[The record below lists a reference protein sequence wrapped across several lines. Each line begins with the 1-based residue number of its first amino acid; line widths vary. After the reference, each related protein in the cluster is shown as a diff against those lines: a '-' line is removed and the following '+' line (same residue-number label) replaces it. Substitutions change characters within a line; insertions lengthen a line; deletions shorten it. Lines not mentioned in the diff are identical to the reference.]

1 MGDNGDM
8 SAHTDPIEMLTSD
21 RSWELLGTQELGRL
35 VTHVGETIDIF
46 PVNYVVDGEGILFRT
61 APGSKLFELT
71 VNTDVLFEVDDHTDT
86 DAWSV
91 IIRGYAT
98 ALESDADV
106 QRAETAGLRPWI
118 PTVKRVYVRIAPTSV
133 SGRAFRRSAEPE
145 LDGPQEY

>member
-98 ALESDADV
+98 ALEADADV

>member
-1 MGDNGDM
+1 M
-8 SAHTDPIEMLTSD
+8 SAHTNPIEMLTSD